1 MTDSIKRLAEPYMA
15 LSPARRWTILA
26 VVLISIA
33 AFGGLVMVANRI
45 DYKPLFANLSN
56 EDTGEI
62 VKKLKEQKVNY
73 RIASDGKAILV
84 PADKVYDLR
93 ISLAS
98 EGLPQGGGVGYEIF
112 DRKNFGMTEFVQKL
126 NYQRALQ
133 GELSR
138 TISQINGVEQARVHL
153 AIPEKS
159 LFKDQEKKPTAS
171 IVLQMK
177 SNRQLRDNEVQGIV
191 HLVASSIEGMD
202 PEQVT
207 VLDRRGKLL
216 SHSGPSDATG
226 KMTSTM
232 METQRG
238 YEKSLE
244 ERLQSLLDKAVGT
257 GKSAA
262 RVTANLNF
270 KQVEKLEERYDP
282 EATVVRSEQRI
293 EQKDGSTTTSTSGSG
308 VPGVQSATGK
318 AAPAAA
324 GGTSV
329 AGGGSKRDETLNYE
343 VSRSTAK
350 IVEPVGALN
359 KLSVAIMVD
368 GKYEAPATPKSGA
381 SAQKPKYVPRSPE
394 ELQKIEALVKSA
406 VGFNAERGD
415 QLSVVNVPFQ
425 ETGEEGTAE
434 APKIWEKIAEKPI
447 VSDVLKNALL
457 GVAFLA
463 LIFLVIRPLMKMV
476 PAPRRDRGESFEP
489 LGSHGADTYEKLD
502 GGGKAAQLQE
512 GIDYKG
518 QTELLAVVKQDPYQ
532 TAQII
537 QNWLRQRD

>member
-1 MTDSIKRLAEPYMA
+1 MTDSIKKLAEPYLM
-15 LSPARRWTILA
+15 LSPARRWTIAA

-33 AFGGLVMVANRI
+33 AFSGLVMVANRI

-84 PADKVYDLR
+84 PSDKVYDLR

-138 TISQINGVEQARVHL
+138 TISQIAGVEQARVHL

-177 SNRQLRDNEVQGIV
+177 SNRQLRDSEVQGIV

-216 SHSGPSDATG
+216 SHTGPSDATG
-226 KMTSTM
+226 KLTSTM

-244 ERLQSLLDKAVGT
+244 ERLQSLLDKAVGS
-257 GKSAA
+257 GKSVA
-262 RVTANLNF
+262 RVSANLNF

-293 EQKDGSTTTSTSGSG
+293 EQKDGSTSTTAAGSG
-308 VPGVQSATGK
+308 IPGVQSATGK
-318 AAPAAA
+318 AAPAPA
-324 GGTSV
+324 GTSV
-329 AGGGSKRDETLNYE
+329 AGGGTKRDETLNYE
-343 VSRSTAK
+343 ISRSTAK
-350 IVEPVGALN
+350 IIEPVGSLN
-359 KLSVAIMVD
+359 KISVAIMVD
-368 GKYEAPATPKSGA
+368 GKYEAATAPKGGQVA
-381 SAQKPKYVPRSPE
+381 KPKYAPRSQE

-425 ETGEEGTAE
+425 ETGEEGTGE
-434 APKIWEKIAEKPI
+434 APKFWEKISEKPV
-447 VSDVLKNALL
+447 VSDLLKNSLL
-457 GVAFLA
+457 GAAFLA

-476 PAPRRDRGESFEP
+476 PAPRWDRGESFEP
-489 LGSHGADTYEKLD
+489 LGAHGLDTYEKLE
-502 GGGKAAQLQE
+502 GAAKAPQPQE
-512 GIDYKG
+512 GIDFKG
-518 QTELLAVVKQDPYQ
+518 QTELLALVKQDPYQ

-537 QNWLRQRD
+537 QNWLRQRE

>member
-1 MTDSIKRLAEPYMA
+1 
-15 LSPARRWTILA
+15 
-26 VVLISIA
+26 
-33 AFGGLVMVANRI
+33 
-45 DYKPLFANLSN
+45 
-56 EDTGEI
+56 
-62 VKKLKEQKVNY
+62 
-73 RIASDGKAILV
+73 
-84 PADKVYDLR
+84 
-93 ISLAS
+93 
-98 EGLPQGGGVGYEIF
+98 
-112 DRKNFGMTEFVQKL
+112 
-126 NYQRALQ
+126 
-133 GELSR
+133 
-138 TISQINGVEQARVHL
+138 
-153 AIPEKS
+153 
-159 LFKDQEKKPTAS
+159 
-171 IVLQMK
+171 
-177 SNRQLRDNEVQGIV
+177 
-191 HLVASSIEGMD
+191 
-202 PEQVT
+202 
-207 VLDRRGKLL
+207 
-216 SHSGPSDATG
+216 
-226 KMTSTM
+226 
-232 METQRG
+232 
-238 YEKSLE
+238 
-244 ERLQSLLDKAVGT
+244 
-257 GKSAA
+257 
-262 RVTANLNF
+262 VTANLNF